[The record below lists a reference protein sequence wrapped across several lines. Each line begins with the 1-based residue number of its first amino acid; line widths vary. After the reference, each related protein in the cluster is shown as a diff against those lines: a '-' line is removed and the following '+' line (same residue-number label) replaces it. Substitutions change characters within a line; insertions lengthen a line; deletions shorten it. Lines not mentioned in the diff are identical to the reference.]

1 MLERCP
7 RLTSLQLSNC
17 VGPLTD
23 RLGAACSRR
32 GPAAFRLQ
40 ELHLGWAT
48 AQLSDADLAALL
60 DPAVAR
66 LRSLVRLPHA

>member
-23 RLGAACSRR
+23 RLGVACSQRR
-32 GPAAFRLQ
+32 GAAFRLQ
-40 ELHLGWAT
+40 ELHLGWA
-48 AQLSDADLAALL
+48 AGQLSDAGLAALL
-60 DPAVAR
+60 HPAVAQ